1 MTDLAERVFERSY
14 ANDPTPD
21 TERTTAS
28 LLDELNVGCD
38 ALRSSR
44 IAAEILER
52 CNEHYNREGT

>member
-1 MTDLAERVFERSY
+1 MIDLAESVFERSY

-28 LLDELNVGCD
+28 LLDELRDGCD